1 MTKERKANPINLI
14 LNLLYG
20 SAIIIILFVVFNL
33 FSYSNSSPVENNPD
47 YQDKKENYGVFA
59 MSTPETL
66 LFAGERVPLENF
78 DVRESLDMEIHKVSF
93 WHSEMFLYFKR
104 ANRFFPV
111 IEPILKK
118 NGIPEDFKYI
128 CVAESGLRNAVS
140 PAKAVGFW
148 QFIASTAKGY
158 GLTVNKEVD
167 ERYHLV
173 KSTIAACKY
182 LKGKYARYGSWTL
195 AAASYNAGDGGVTK
209 FMNHQEEDS
218 YFDLALYEET
228 SRYVYRA
235 LAMKLIME
243 NPKNYGFNFRKRDLY
258 PVIDTKEVKVD
269 STINDFADFAKSQGT
284 NYKMLKIFNPWL
296 RGHKLTNTSKKTYY
310 ITIPEKG
317 ARAKEYFPKEKK
329 VVKKKEPVVKKD
341 SNKVK
346 VINDSSDQ

>member
-1 MTKERKANPINLI
+1 MTKERKVNPINLV

-20 SAIIIILFVVFNL
+20 SAIIILLFVVFNL
-33 FSYSNSSPVENNPD
+33 FSYSSSKTLEDPD
-47 YQDKKENYGVFA
+47 YKNKKNEYGVFA
-59 MSTPETL
+59 MPIPDTL
-66 LFAGERVPLENF
+66 FFAGERVPLENF

-93 WHSEMFLYFKR
+93 WHSEMFLYLKR

-118 NGIPEDFKYI
+118 NGVPEDFKYV
-128 CVAESGLRNAVS
+128 CVAESGLVNAVS

-148 QFIASTAKGY
+148 QFISSTSKGY
-158 GLTVNKEVD
+158 GLTVNKEID
-167 ERYHLV
+167 ERYHLI
-173 KSTIAACKY
+173 KSTKAACKY
-182 LKGKYARYGSWTL
+182 LKSKYARYGSWAL
-195 AAASYNAGDGGVTK
+195 VAASYNAGDGGVKK
-209 FMNHQEEDS
+209 FMNYQKEKS

-243 NPKNYGFNFRKRDLY
+243 NPQNYGFNFRKRDLY
-258 PVIDTKEVKVD
+258 PVIDTKLVEVD
-269 STINDFADFAKSQGT
+269 STITNIAAFAKSQGT
-284 NYKMLKIFNPWL
+284 NYKILKTFNPWL

-317 ARAKEYFPKEKK
+317 ARSKEYFPKEEK
-329 VVKKKEPVVKKD
+329 VVENKETIIKED

-346 VINDSSDQ
+346 VINDSSDN